1 MIHYL
6 CMLLIVAVVTE
17 QQRLTI
23 NAHLGTEVTYHW
35 FFGNGDEY
43 VSQDNY
49 ANYTWMDD
57 GVYNITL
64 RAYNDISED
73 IFEVG
78 CAAPSFLILDP
89 PPFSLLI
96 RLMCSSSLF
105 QLVDCSNVTNFPQS
119 SPKCVNSPFLRYSNN
134 LVMEN

>member
-1 MIHYL
+1 M
-6 CMLLIVAVVTE
+6 VTE

-64 RAYNDISED
+64 RAYNDISQD
-73 IFEVG
+73 IYEVG
-78 CAAPSFLILDP
+78 GLCAALFTII
-89 PPFSLLI
+89 FSKHHIIKLGSYSQIVARTGHTGVERWAPLL
-96 RLMCSSSLF
+96 RCTF
-105 QLVDCSNVTNFPQS
+105 A
-119 SPKCVNSPFLRYSNN
+119 
-134 LVMEN
+134 